1 MLTTGVSWVKLGEIV
16 NINLDLVRKKYN
28 KWVSLGVFEK
38 AFKIMLNQY
47 KRKQSKI
54 PI

>member
-1 MLTTGVSWVKLGEIV
+1 MTRTDLSWAGLSELV

-38 AFKIMLNQY
+38 AYKIMLNQY